1 MLLKG
6 KIFLQTL
13 WNRHIEWD
21 DEISG
26 EDLPIWSKISSDLH
40 KLPEVSIKRCIA
52 LSERNENICYHLL
65 CFCDA
70 SASAYSAAVYLHQ
83 INKDSGTRS
92 DLIFSKTRLSPMKG
106 MTIPRLELMA
116 VLIGVRCLTFVQS
129 QLKIPIQY
137 KYLWTDSQCVLQWI
151 VSEKDLSVFVKNR
164 VKEIKNHSD
173 IMFGFVPSKENPAD
187 IASRGTTV
195 QNLSENQLWWVGPTW
210 LRQEISEWIK
220 PYEEVDDKTK
230 QEYESELKKQKTQ
243 KASSS
248 LQVSE
253 HRTESYT
260 AYFTGNAMPLGIDCE
275 RYSSLSKLF
284 RVTAYMLRFIRM
296 LQKLVTDKNAEKTDN
311 NKSNFLTSGELAAAE
326 NIWLVYIQRKHFQ
339 EVFTAIATN
348 KANNLQR
355 QLGIYLDDNGILRCK
370 GRLEHADLSEAARHP
385 ILLPKNDRLTTLIIE
400 TIHKQKFHCGTSQT
414 LGHVRHRFWI
424 PQGRAVVRL
433 VLKHCRTCLRQEG
446 GPYKMPAMPP
456 LPKSRVS
463 EAQAFSRTGLD
474 YLGPLYIRSSEGLK
488 KTWVCLF
495 TCLVTRA
502 IHLELMHDMSAE
514 EFLLGFRR
522 FISVR
527 GTPVE
532 IISDNAT
539 QFKAASKVLE
549 SAWKQMTRCE
559 DVQSYVSDSG
569 IKWSYIV
576 ELAPWMGGFYERLVG
591 VVKRAMRKSLDRRLL
606 SDAQLQTV
614 LKEIE
619 AVVNSRPLV
628 YMGDDIH
635 ANITLTPG
643 HFLTMNPKIGIKE
656 LEYDTNDPDFNPYE
670 SSAERLFKSWKKGQK
685 LLNAFWKIWQDE
697 YLLSLRERTQ
707 RMLKSVRIQSSNSP
721 AVGDVVLIKENA
733 PRGSWKLG
741 KVGELV
747 SSRDHCIRSAKVLMP
762 SGRIIARP
770 LNLLCPI
777 EVSNDH
783 SGDSEKYDNQQSV
796 SFDRVVEPRPVRA
809 AAQRAKLKIK
819 ESLSA

>member
-1 MLLKG
+1 MNNAKKHRVLKEIASVFDPLGLFSPVLRKG
-6 KIFLQTL
+6 KIFLPTL

-26 EDLPIWSKISSDLH
+26 EDLPIWSKISLDLH

-284 RVTAYMLRFIRM
+284 RVTAYSKYAPFY
-296 LQKLVTDKNAEKTDN
+296 KNAT
-311 NKSNFLTSGELAAAE
+311 
-326 NIWLVYIQRKHFQ
+326 
-339 EVFTAIATN
+339 
-348 KANNLQR
+348 
-355 QLGIYLDDNGILRCK
+355 
-370 GRLEHADLSEAARHP
+370 
-385 ILLPKNDRLTTLIIE
+385 
-400 TIHKQKFHCGTSQT
+400 
-414 LGHVRHRFWI
+414 
-424 PQGRAVVRL
+424 
-433 VLKHCRTCLRQEG
+433 
-446 GPYKMPAMPP
+446 
-456 LPKSRVS
+456 
-463 EAQAFSRTGLD
+463 
-474 YLGPLYIRSSEGLK
+474 
-488 KTWVCLF
+488 
-495 TCLVTRA
+495 
-502 IHLELMHDMSAE
+502 
-514 EFLLGFRR
+514 
-522 FISVR
+522 
-527 GTPVE
+527 
-532 IISDNAT
+532 
-539 QFKAASKVLE
+539 
-549 SAWKQMTRCE
+549 
-559 DVQSYVSDSG
+559 
-569 IKWSYIV
+569 
-576 ELAPWMGGFYERLVG
+576 
-591 VVKRAMRKSLDRRLL
+591 
-606 SDAQLQTV
+606 
-614 LKEIE
+614 
-619 AVVNSRPLV
+619 
-628 YMGDDIH
+628 
-635 ANITLTPG
+635 
-643 HFLTMNPKIGIKE
+643 KIG
-656 LEYDTNDPDFNPYE
+656 
-670 SSAERLFKSWKKGQK
+670 
-685 LLNAFWKIWQDE
+685 
-697 YLLSLRERTQ
+697 
-707 RMLKSVRIQSSNSP
+707 
-721 AVGDVVLIKENA
+721 
-733 PRGSWKLG
+733 
-741 KVGELV
+741 
-747 SSRDHCIRSAKVLMP
+747 H
-762 SGRIIARP
+762 
-770 LNLLCPI
+770 
-777 EVSNDH
+777 
-783 SGDSEKYDNQQSV
+783 
-796 SFDRVVEPRPVRA
+796 
-809 AAQRAKLKIK
+809 
-819 ESLSA
+819 